1 MPARRPRTATMKV
14 FLSTPPGKTT
24 ELWPP
29 LGLLYIAA
37 SLRARGRSDVQVLDA
52 FCRNLSGNELAQRVV
67 QERPDV
73 FGINCSTHTFLDAIE
88 ALRKV
93 YEAAPDTTLVM
104 GGYHS
109 TFAAE
114 KILRA
119 YPFVDYVL
127 KGEAERSFPDLLDRL
142 EAGEPPQDVDG
153 ITYLEDGQL
162 VSRPLAVIRDLD
174 ALPFPDRT
182 LLGDLEY
189 GYFHQNIRLTFGKFT
204 TIVSS
209 RGCPFACTY
218 CSCAAF
224 SQRRWRAR
232 SAANVVDELEGLYDR
247 GYENVVF
254 VDDNFTLKK
263 SRVREICEGIRD
275 RKIRMRFYCEGRVD
289 NAPYELLRTMKRAG
303 FDVMYF
309 GVESPS
315 PHVLGYYKKGITAAQ
330 AERAVA
336 DAKRA
341 GMIVVTSFIIGAP
354 VEGLPDVQRT
364 IDFIRT
370 LRPHAVQVNILDCLI
385 GTPIWDDL
393 TREGIV
399 APEDW
404 KRNHRIWEYHEDGL
418 TRDLLGKLSEDAY
431 AAHIQGWQSK
441 GGLKDFVRLMG
452 VNRTGRKVVLG
463 NLFNPN
469 VRRRLTEGYQ
479 ASTT

>member
-1 MPARRPRTATMKV
+1 MRIL
-14 FLSTPPGKTT
+14 LSTPPGKTT

-29 LGLLYIAA
+29 LGLLYIASA
-37 SLRARGRSDVQVLDA
+37 LRARGRNDVQVLDA
-52 FCRNLSGNELAQRVV
+52 FCRNLSAEDLVAHVV
-67 QERPDV
+67 RARPDV
-73 FGINCSTHTFLDAIE
+73 FGINCSTHTFLSAIGAVEKIHDA
-88 ALRKV
+88 LPR
-93 YEAAPDTTLVM
+93 TTLVM

-109 TFAAE
+109 TFAAD
-114 KILRA
+114 KILRD
-119 YPFVDYVL
+119 YPFVDYVI
-127 KGEAERSFPDLLDRL
+127 KGEAERAFPDLLDRL
-142 EAGEPPQDVDG
+142 EAGKEPSDVEG
-153 ITYLEDGQL
+153 ISYRGNGA
-162 VSRPLAVIRDLD
+162 VAGCPLAVIRDLD
-174 ALPFPDRT
+174 GLPFPDRT
-182 LLGDLEY
+182 MLGDLEY

-232 SAANVVDELEGLYDR
+232 SASNVVDELEGLHQD

-263 SRVREICEGIRD
+263 SRVTEICEQIRE
-275 RKIRMRFYCEGRVD
+275 RKIHMRFYCEGRVD

-303 FDVMYF
+303 FEVIYF

-315 PHVLGYYKKGITAAQ
+315 RHVLEYYRKGITAPE
-330 AERAVA
+330 AEQAVA

-354 VEGLPDVQRT
+354 VEAPADIQRT

-393 TREGIV
+393 VRDGIV
-399 APEDW
+399 GADDW
-404 KRNHRIWEYHEDGL
+404 KRNHRIWEYRENGL
-418 TRDLLGKLSEDAY
+418 TQATLGKLSEEAY
-431 AAHIQGWQSK
+431 AAHIQGWK
-441 GGLKDFVRLMG
+441 GAGGLKDFVRMMG

-463 NLFNPN
+463 NLFNPD
-469 VRRRLTEGYQ
+469 VRRRISEGFQ
-479 ASTT
+479 AATT

>member
-1 MPARRPRTATMKV
+1 MKIL
-14 FLSTPPGKTT
+14 LSTPPGKTT

-29 LGLLYIAA
+29 LGLLYLAS
-37 SLRARGRSDVQVLDA
+37 SLRARGRMDVQVLDA
-52 FCRNLSGNELAQRVV
+52 FCRNLSANDLVARAVR
-67 QERPDV
+67 ERPDV
-73 FGINCSTHTFLDAIE
+73 FGINCSTHTFLSAIG
-88 ALRKV
+88 ALEKIH
-93 YEAAPDTTLVM
+93 AALSETTLVM

-114 KILRA
+114 KILHD
-119 YPFVDYVL
+119 YPFVDYVI
-127 KGEAERSFPDLLDRL
+127 KGEAERAFPDLLDRL
-142 EAGEPPQDVDG
+142 EVGQEPTDVEGISYRHDGSVAGQ
-153 ITYLEDGQL
+153 
-162 VSRPLAVIRDLD
+162 PLAVIKDLD

-189 GYFHQNIRLTFGKFT
+189 GYFHQNIRLTYGKFT

-209 RGCPFACTY
+209 RGCPFSCTY

-232 SAANVVDELEGLYDR
+232 SATNVVDELQGLYEA

-263 SRVREICEGIRD
+263 SRVREICDQIRE

-303 FDVMYF
+303 FEVMYF
-309 GVESPS
+309 GVESPT
-315 PHVLGYYKKGITAAQ
+315 PHVLAYFRKGITAAQ
-330 AERAVA
+330 AQKAVA

-354 VEGLPDVQRT
+354 VEAPADIQRT

-385 GTPIWDDL
+385 GTPIWDGLVRD
-393 TREGIV
+393 GIV
-399 APEDW
+399 APDDW

-418 TRDLLGKLSEDAY
+418 TQAALGKLSEDAY
-431 AAHIQGWQSK
+431 AAHIQGWKSQ
-441 GGLKDFVRLMG
+441 GGLKDFVRMMSF
-452 VNRTGRKVVLG
+452 NRTGRKVVLG
-463 NLFNPN
+463 NVLNPD
-469 VRRRLTEGYQ
+469 VRRRLAEGFQ
-479 ASTT
+479 ADTT

>member
-1 MPARRPRTATMKV
+1 MKTL
-14 FLSTPPGKTT
+14 LSTPPGKTT

-29 LGLLYIAA
+29 LGLLYIAS
-37 SLRARGRSDVQVLDA
+37 SLRARGRRDVQVLDA
-52 FCRNLSGNELAQRVV
+52 FCRNLGTEDLVSQVV
-67 QERPDV
+67 REKPDV
-73 FGINCSTHTFLDAIE
+73 FGVNCSTHTFLNAVDALAGVHE
-88 ALRKV
+88 AL
-93 YEAAPDTTLVM
+93 PDTRLVM

-114 KILRA
+114 KILHD
-119 YPFVDYVL
+119 YPFVDYVI
-127 KGEAERSFPDLLDRL
+127 KGEAERAFPDLLDRL
-142 EAGEPPQDVDG
+142 EMDREPADVEGISYRKDG
-153 ITYLEDGQL
+153 NIVGQ
-162 VSRPLAVIRDLD
+162 PLAVIKDLD
-174 ALPFPDRT
+174 ALPFPDRGM
-182 LLGDLEY
+182 LGDTEY
-189 GYFHQNIRLTFGKFT
+189 GYFHQNIRLTFGRFT

-232 SAANVVDELEGLYDR
+232 SASNVVDELEALYDQ

-263 SRVREICEGIRD
+263 SRVVDICEQIRE

-303 FDVMYF
+303 FEVMYF

-315 PHVLGYYKKGITAAQ
+315 PHVLDYYKKGITATKAR
-330 AERAVA
+330 RAVA

-354 VEGLPDVQRT
+354 VEAQPDIQRT
-364 IDFIRT
+364 VDFIRT

-385 GTPIWDDL
+385 GTPIWDELVRD
-393 TREGIV
+393 GVV
-399 APEDW
+399 APDDW
-404 KRNHRIWEYHEDGL
+404 KRNHRIWEYRENGL
-418 TRDLLGKLSEDAY
+418 SRETLGKLSEDAY
-431 AAHIQGWQSK
+431 AAHIQGWKSK
-441 GGLKDFVRLMG
+441 AGLRDFVRMMS
-452 VNRTGRKVVLG
+452 VNRTGRKIVLG
-463 NLFNPN
+463 NLFNPD
-469 VRRRLTEGYQ
+469 VRRRLREGFQ